1 LPRRTHYSCRRC
13 DYQCAKWLGRCPEC
27 GAWGSIVEQRKEQ
40 PDPVSDAPALEAL
53 PLSEISARAAERLG
67 TGIGELD
74 RVLGG
79 GLVPGG
85 VVLIGGE
92 PGIGKSTLLLQA
104 AAGVAR
110 AGHRVLYVSG
120 EESAAQLKLRGER
133 LGLAG
138 DELLVAAGTEVDRL
152 ISTARDARPA
162 VMIVDSIQA
171 VRCEGL
177 DSVPGSVAQVR
188 EAASRFV
195 AHAKQTATPLLLV
208 GHVTKDDRLAGPR
221 ALEHLVDTVI
231 QFEGDRHHSHRL
243 LRALKNRFGATDEL
257 GVFRMEESGLV
268 EVSNPSDLFLG
279 RRGAAAPGAAVLPA
293 IVGRRPLLV
302 EVQALVGEV
311 SQGSPRRTAV
321 GLDPSRLAMI
331 LAVLQQ
337 NLGVELSNRDVF
349 ANVAGGVGV
358 GEPGADLA
366 VAAAVLSSVRR
377 RPLPSRWVVM
387 GEIGLTGEVRPV
399 SRVAARVREASRL
412 GFEAALV
419 PDRACVESADGLP
432 CHGVS
437 TVAEG
442 SRLLFDPRRPG
453 VVGQIG

>member
-1 LPRRTHYSCRRC
+1 LPRHTHFVCRRC

-27 GAWGSIVEQRKEQ
+27 GAWSSIVEERQETSS
-40 PDPVSDAPALEAL
+40 PASDARPLEAL
-53 PLSEISARAAERLG
+53 PLSEISTHATQRLR
-67 TGIGELD
+67 TEIGEFD

-104 AAGVAR
+104 AGALAR
-110 AGHRVLYVSG
+110 SGHRVLYVSG
-120 EESAAQLKLRGER
+120 EESAAQLRLRGER
-133 LGLAG
+133 LGLANE
-138 DELLVAAGTEVDRL
+138 DLLVTAGTEVDRL
-152 ISTARDARPA
+152 IATAREIRPA

-171 VRCEGL
+171 VRCDGL

-195 AHAKQTATPLLLV
+195 AHAKQSGTPLLLV
-208 GHVTKDDRLAGPR
+208 GHVTKEDRLAGPR
-221 ALEHLVDTVI
+221 TLEHLVDTVI
-231 QFEGDRHHSHRL
+231 HFEGDRHHSHRL

-257 GVFRMEESGLV
+257 GVFRMEESGLAQ
-268 EVSNPSDLFLG
+268 VSDPGDLFLG
-279 RRGAAAPGAAVLPA
+279 RHGAAATGAAVLPA

-311 SQGSPRRTAV
+311 VPGSPRRTAV
-321 GLDPSRLAMI
+321 GVDSSRLAMI

-337 NLGVELSNRDVF
+337 SLGVELSNRDVF

-377 RPLPSRWVVM
+377 RPLPARWVVM

-399 SRVAARVREASRL
+399 SRVAERVREASRL

-419 PDRACVESADGLP
+419 PDRGTDQAVGGLV
-432 CHGVS
+432 CHGVG
-437 TVAEG
+437 TIGEAFK
-442 SRLLFDPRRPG
+442 LLFDPRRPE

>member
-1 LPRRTHYSCRRC
+1 VRRNVHFVCRRC

-27 GAWGSIVEQRKEQ
+27 GEWGSIAEHI
-40 PDPVSDAPALEAL
+40 PDGPSSTNVAPPLEAV
-53 PLSEISARAAERLG
+53 PYSEISTQATKRIP
-67 TGIGELD
+67 TTIGEFD

-104 AAGVAR
+104 ASGMALAGR
-110 AGHRVLYVSG
+110 PVLYVSG
-120 EESAAQLKLRGER
+120 EESAAQVKLRGER
-133 LGLAG
+133 LGL
-138 DELLVAAGTEVDRL
+138 DEGEILIVAGTEVDRL
-152 ISTARDARPA
+152 IATALDVRPA

-171 VRCEGL
+171 VRCHGVE
-177 DSVPGSVAQVR
+177 SVPGSVAQVR
-188 EAASRFV
+188 EAAARFV
-195 AHAKQTATPLLLV
+195 DHAKSTATPLLLV
-208 GHVTKDDRLAGPR
+208 GHVTKEDRLAGPR
-221 ALEHLVDTVI
+221 TLEHLVDTVI
-231 QFEGDRHHSHRL
+231 HFEGDRHHSHRL

-257 GVFRMEESGLV
+257 GVFRMEESGLA
-268 EVSNPSDLFLG
+268 EVSDPGDLFLG
-279 RRGAAAPGAAVLPA
+279 RRVSAATGAAVLPA

-311 SQGSPRRTAV
+311 AQGSPRRTAV
-321 GLDPSRLAMI
+321 GVDHNRLAMI
-331 LAVLQQ
+331 LAVVQQ

-366 VAAAVLSSVRR
+366 LAAAILSSVRR

-399 SRVAARVREASRL
+399 SRVTVRLREAARL
-412 GFEAALV
+412 GFEAALAPGGARV
-419 PDRACVESADGLP
+419 QVAESFQS
-432 CHGVS
+432 HGVS
-437 TVAEG
+437 TVAEAAK
-442 SRLLFDPRRPG
+442 LLFASRG
-453 VVGQIG
+453 AEVSGQIG